1 MAGIGGNF
9 IASGSFGSTVWSTD
23 LTTTSLV
30 MSMTLNALVTGLIA
44 FRIFKGL
51 FREVK
56 PEGTS
61 TTLNIRSLGI
71 TGGRK
76 LRYVMFIVIESGMA
90 LFSIQLA
97 RVVSTALSTGQTE
110 SDEDAFNLI
119 VGIHEMLNV
128 TKTSYSLL
136 TLFFY

>member
-1 MAGIGGNF
+1 
-9 IASGSFGSTVWSTD
+9 
-23 LTTTSLV
+23 
-30 MSMTLNALVTGLIA
+30 
-44 FRIFKGL
+44 
-51 FREVK
+51 
-56 PEGTS
+56 
-61 TTLNIRSLGI
+61 
-71 TGGRK
+71 
-76 LRYVMFIVIESGMA
+76 MFVVIESGMA

-136 TLFFY
+136 TFFFYW